1 MSRGGFE
8 PALSDSVPAEE
19 TCTVS
24 PVRTQYRWPLLARVM
39 SSVVLVEPAGQ
50 AAHPGPDVP
59 PPATGRA
66 VPFGSFDEDGEPLAT
81 GDPGMAGDDTGPDG
95 PAVPPARP

>member
-8 PALSDSVPAEE
+8 PAMSDSVPAED

-24 PVRTQYRWPLLARVM
+24 PVRTQYRWPLLAWVM

-50 AAHPGPDVP
+50 AAHPGPDGP

-81 GDPGMAGDDTGPDG
+81 GDPGTAGDDTGPDG
-95 PAVPPARP
+95 PAVPPARA